1 MQLAVVLP
9 GQAHHRAVVGPG
21 LVLEIFEH
29 AFFHFLPLL
38 PAGDVSVGDIGD
50 AVVAVMHHG
59 LAGFA
64 QRQRNALGDL
74 NQSVYHIHGGVPFSL
89 KNSYKYYTISG

>member
-1 MQLAVVLP
+1 MLLRALRGELLKGRRNPVWLVFLVLP
-9 GQAHHRAVVGPG
+9 
-21 LVLEIFEH
+21 LF
-29 AFFHFLPLL
+29 
-38 PAGDVSVGDIGD
+38 PAGDVPVGDIGD

-64 QRQRNALGDL
+64 QRQRNALGNL
-74 NQSVYHIHGGVPFSL
+74 NQSVYHVHGGVPFSL